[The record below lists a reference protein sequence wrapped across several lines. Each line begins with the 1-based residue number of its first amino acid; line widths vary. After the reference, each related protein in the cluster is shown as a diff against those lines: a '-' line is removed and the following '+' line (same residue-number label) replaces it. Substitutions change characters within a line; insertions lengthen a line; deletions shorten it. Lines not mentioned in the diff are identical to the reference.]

1 MNEIDGN
8 RYPVRTDAAPASES
22 AGIDRRRSLGLGSA
36 AEVYP
41 RLQDV
46 ASI

>member
-36 AEVYP
+36 AEVSP
-41 RLQDV
+41 RFQEG